1 MNTAVRS
8 RPNRIYRLMKK
19 ALGMWQLYVLLLPA
33 VIYLIL
39 FNYIPMYGVQ
49 IAFRD
54 FRASKGILGSKWV
67 GLKYFIKFVT
77 YPNFWKIIR
86 NTVTL
91 SAYSL
96 ALFPLALIL
105 AMMLNEVGSLRF
117 KKFAQMVTYAP
128 HFISTV
134 VLCSMVTLFFGRANG
149 LINNLREL
157 IGYERV
163 AYMESPTAFKH
174 IYVWSGKWQNT
185 GWNTIIYMSAL
196 AGVSMELIEAARID
210 GANRL
215 QIIWHV
221 NLPAILPTVVILL
234 IMSCGSLLSVGFE
247 KVYLLQN
254 SLNLDSSQVISTY
267 VYDIGLQNG
276 QYSYSAAIGLFNT
289 VINIIFVMTVNAIS
303 KKVTDVGLW

>member
-1 MNTAVRS
+1 
-8 RPNRIYRLMKK
+8 
-19 ALGMWQLYVLLLPA
+19 MWQLYVLLLPA
-33 VIYLIL
+33 VVYLIL
-39 FNYIPMYGVQ
+39 FNYVPMYGVQ

-54 FRASKGILGSKWV
+54 FRASRGILGSKWV

-91 SAYSL
+91 SAYGL

-105 AMMLNEVGSLRF
+105 AMMLNEVGNLRF

-134 VLCSMVTLFFGRANG
+134 VLCSMVALFFGRASG
-149 LINNLREL
+149 LVNNVREL
-157 IGYERV
+157 LGYERF
-163 AYMESPTAFKH
+163 AYMESTAAFKH
-174 IYVWSGKWQNT
+174 LYVWSGKWQNT

-196 AGVSMELIEAARID
+196 AGVSTELIEAARID
-210 GANRL
+210 GANRV

-234 IMSCGSLLSVGFE
+234 IMNCGSILSIGFE

-254 SLNLDSSQVISTY
+254 SLNLDASQVISTY
-267 VYDIGLQNG
+267 VYDIGLQSG
-276 QYSYSAAIGLFNT
+276 QYSYSSAIGLFNT
-289 VINIIFVMTVNAIS
+289 VINIMFVMTVNTIS
-303 KKVTDVGLW
+303 KKITDVGLW